1 MGSRWIQRHFWDP
14 VYDRLAPLYDA
25 VDWLTGGTTHRLR
38 RRVLPHLPPP
48 GSRLLEIGFGSGR
61 LHVELAGRYEMAGI
75 DRAQG
80 MVALT
85 GRRLAAQG
93 LRAALSVGDAG
104 ALPWPDDQFHAV
116 LSTFALSAIPDAGR
130 AIDEMVRVTRP
141 GGRVIVVDAGPA
153 MDGNWPSRALAWLWA
168 ALGDYMRD
176 EVPLMSARGLHV
188 LRVDS
193 GPWGAVHVVV
203 GTLPH
208 GAEAGL

>member
-25 VDWLTGGTTHRLR
+25 VDWLTGSTTHRLR
-38 RRVLPHLPPP
+38 RHALPYLPPP

-85 GRRLAAQG
+85 QRRLAARG
-93 LRAALSVGDAG
+93 LHSALSVGDAQ
-104 ALPWPDDQFHAV
+104 ALPWPDDHFHAV

-130 AIDEMVRVTRP
+130 AIGEMVRVTHP

-168 ALGDYMRD
+168 ALGDYVRD
-176 EVPLMSARGLHV
+176 EVPLMSARGLHA
-188 LRVDS
+188 LRVDY
-193 GPWGAVHVVV
+193 GPWGAVHLVV
-203 GTLPH
+203 GILPR
-208 GAEAGL
+208 GADAGP